1 MNMQRVLD
9 RALDLSNRKEYQSTK
24 LFRER
29 TSFDDLIDK
38 LDAPVRVITKQK
50 FTKIENV
57 SILLMTAGLIGG
69 LIVFGLSR
77 LGKQKQIQQ

>member
-38 LDAPVRVITKQK
+38 LDAPVRIITKQK